1 MPGRHQP
8 ALALDPCYDA
18 VWLLTFVTPT
28 SLAISLGDPAG
39 IGPEV
44 VVRALARRAAAGGA
58 ERPVVIYGDVGV
70 LERTAAAA
78 GLPAPRREDIRSV
91 TRLTPD
97 ELRPG
102 HPDALS
108 GRAQVEYLRA
118 ATQAVLRGEH
128 AGLVTAPISKEWAGR
143 AGFTFPGHTEY
154 LAEAAGVADF
164 AMMLAGPRLR
174 VTLAT
179 THLALREVPSAL
191 SAGSIARAIILTVR
205 SLRQGFGVALPRV
218 AVAGLNPH
226 AGEAGRFGDEE
237 SRLVVPAIEQARR
250 ELGQQGVAAE
260 VSGPHVPDVVF
271 RQAAD
276 GAFDVVVALYH
287 DQGLIPVKLLHFDDA
302 VNVTLG
308 LPFVRTSPDHGT
320 AYDIAG
326 TNRAR
331 PDSFL
336 AALQLATVLT
346 GARTGN
352 VSNGDGGVEK
362 TPARGGG
369 PAG

>member
-1 MPGRHQP
+1 
-8 ALALDPCYDA
+8 
-18 VWLLTFVTPT
+18 LTFNPPG
-28 SLAISLGDPAG
+28 SLAISLGDPSG

-44 VVRALARRAAAGGA
+44 VVRALARRPTSGGA
-58 ERPVVIYGDVGV
+58 QPPVVIYGDVGV

-78 GLPAPRREDIRSV
+78 GLPPPRRQEIRGITS
-91 TRLTPD
+91 LTPD
-97 ELRPG
+97 QLQPG
-102 HPDALS
+102 RPDALS
-108 GRAQVEYLRA
+108 GRAQVSYLRA
-118 ATQAVLRGEH
+118 ATEAVLRGEH

-143 AGFTFPGHTEY
+143 AGFAFPGHTEY
-154 LAEAAGVADF
+154 LAEVAGVADY

-191 SAGSIARAIILTVR
+191 SAGSIARAIVLTAR
-205 SLRQGFGVALPRV
+205 SLRQGFGVPLPRV

-237 SRLVVPAIEQARR
+237 ARLVVPAIEQARG
-250 ELGQQGVAAE
+250 ELARQGVAAE
-260 VSGPHVPDVVF
+260 VTGPHVPDVVF
-271 RQAAD
+271 RQAAE
-276 GAFDVVVALYH
+276 GTFDAVVALYH
-287 DQGLIPVKLLHFDDA
+287 DQGLIPVKLLHFDEA

-326 TNRAR
+326 SNRAR

-336 AALQLATVLT
+336 AALHLATVLV
-346 GARTGN
+346 GN
-352 VSNGDGGVEK
+352 SGNTDNGDAKRPTRE
-362 TPARGGG
+362 TPD
-369 PAG
+369 AG

>member
-1 MPGRHQP
+1 
-8 ALALDPCYDA
+8 
-18 VWLLTFVTPT
+18 
-28 SLAISLGDPAG
+28 LAISLGDPAG

-44 VVRALARRAAAGGA
+44 VVRALARRAAARGT
-58 ERPVVIYGDVGV
+58 ERPVVIYGDAGV
-70 LERTAAAA
+70 IERTAAGA
-78 GLPAPRREDIRSV
+78 GLPPPRREEIRSV
-91 TRLTPD
+91 TSLTPD

-102 HPDALS
+102 RPDVIS
-108 GRAQVEYLRA
+108 GRAQVAYLRA

-128 AGLVTAPISKEWAGR
+128 AGLVTAPISKEWAGK
-143 AGFTFPGHTEY
+143 AGFAFPGHTEF
-154 LAEAAGVADF
+154 LAESAGVTDY

-179 THLALREVPSAL
+179 THLALREVPAAL
-191 SAGSIARAIILTVR
+191 SVSSIAGAIILTAR
-205 SLRQGFGVALPRV
+205 SLRQGFGIALPRV

-250 ELGQQGVAAE
+250 QLAAQGVAAE
-260 VSGPHVPDVVF
+260 LSGPHVPDVVF
-271 RQAAD
+271 RQAAGGD
-276 GAFDVVVALYH
+276 FDAVVALYH
-287 DQGLIPVKLLHFDDA
+287 DQGLIPVKLLHFDEA

-336 AALQLATVLT
+336 AALDLA
-346 GARTGN
+346 GALARADHLRTG
-352 VSNGDGGVEK
+352 GREEP
-362 TPARGGG
+362 PAAGG
-369 PAG
+369 PG